1 LLDPYQL
8 RRRALA
14 ERLEPFEIGRLLVH
28 VNQRRGFLS
37 NRKADR
43 KRKKENSAMLDEINS
58 LAEDLRAAGAST
70 LGDYLA
76 GLQEQEPLTRVR
88 GRHTRRDMFEQEFEA
103 IWAAQQAHHPTL
115 LTDQLK
121 YGANGKQAYPCKPKA
136 LGNNDR
142 LAKYGLHGLIFFQ
155 RAMYWP
161 KSVVGRCELE
171 PKRKRCP
178 RADRQ
183 AQRFRL
189 LQEVN
194 NLRLLDPATAQE
206 RPLTSEQ
213 RTQLLDYLARSKER
227 KFSEIR
233 KKLGLLETQRFN
245 LERGERDKLLG
256 MPTDYRLAQKSLFGK
271 GWWDRPDQEKNDIVR
286 VLLDDHLPDAEKVRR
301 ATGEWGLT
309 PEAAEQLLDAE
320 LPEGYARY
328 SRKAIAKLLPSLERG
343 LPLRAAEGMPSA
355 LHEAGYVHESTLA
368 QQAYLPQPPE
378 LTNPLVR
385 QALHEVRKVINCL
398 IREYGKP
405 GRLHIELAR
414 EIKGSAE
421 QRQRVTSE
429 NRKRERKR
437 DEAAAHIR
445 EAGFTVSAD
454 AINRYLLWKEQ
465 KGICIYSSR
474 PITLAQLF
482 GGEVDIDHILPR
494 YRSLDNSQMNRVVC
508 FQSENALKGDRT
520 PHEWLAATDRPKY
533 EQVLRRAD
541 DLDYPKARRFGQESV
556 ELTDFFARQFVDTA
570 YITTQVREYV
580 ECLGCDV
587 VCTKGQ
593 HTAELRRHWGLNTI
607 LRDDGLDLK
616 TRKDHRHHAV
626 DAVVIALTN
635 RSRLQQLAALH
646 KRGGVERTGEVLADP
661 WPHFRQEVEQTINAV
676 NVSHRVLRKIHGP
689 LHDDTIYGPTA
700 KPYDTHGGARPWA
713 KDWLEEEGVYVY
725 RKPLETLTLP
735 EVERIRDTR
744 VRELVRQRL
753 AQFGI
758 QSGRKKKAKGGD
770 NAAEASNK
778 SIPKEVWKDPLL
790 LAPRMGS
797 GGSPAVIKK
806 VRLTKPEKSIVPIRQ
821 GTAYVKPGSLHHL
834 CIFEFTDEKGKPK
847 REAIFV
853 SMLEAIQMVR
863 QGQALIQRAH
873 PERPQAKFIMSL
885 SSGEMALATF
895 KGKERL
901 VCFNTAASTTGQLW
915 FVAHNDA
922 RPSAEAEKFSA
933 KATTLVGRKVTVDP
947 LGRLRWAND

>member
-43 KRKKENSAMLDEINS
+43 KRKKDNSAMLDDINS

-121 YGANGKQAYPCKPKA
+121 YGADGKHTYACKPKA
-136 LGNNDR
+136 LGKSDR

-155 RAMYWP
+155 RSMYWP

-183 AQRFRL
+183 AQRFRR

-206 RPLTSEQ
+206 RPLTPEQ

-245 LERGERDKLLG
+245 LERGERDRLLG
-256 MPTDYRLAQKSLFGK
+256 MPTDHGLAQKVLFGK
-271 GWWDRPDQEKNDIVR
+271 GWWDRPDTEKNDIVR
-286 VLLDDHLPDAEKVRR
+286 VLLDDHLSEAEKLRR
-301 ATGEWGLT
+301 ATAEWGLT
-309 PEAAEQLLDAE
+309 LEAAEQLLDAE
-320 LPEGYARY
+320 FPEGYARY
-328 SRKAIAKLLPSLERG
+328 SRKAIAKLLSSLERG
-343 LPLRAAEGMPSA
+343 LPLTAPEGMPCA
-355 LHEAGYVHESTLA
+355 LREAGYLQPHERTVG
-368 QQAYLPQPPE
+368 QQDFLPQPPD

-385 QALHEVRKVINCL
+385 QALHEVRKVVNCL

-405 GRLHIELAR
+405 ARIHIELAR

-421 QRQRVTSE
+421 QRQRVTRE
-429 NRKRERKR
+429 NRDRKREK
-437 DEAAAHIR
+437 DDAAARIR
-445 EAGFTVSAD
+445 EAGFSDSAD
-454 AINRYLLWKEQ
+454 AINRYLLWQ
-465 KGICIYSSR
+465 QQGCICVYSGR

-508 FQSENALKGDRT
+508 FHSENALKGDRT
-520 PHEWLAATDRPKY
+520 PHEWLAAADPPKY

-541 DLDYPKARRFGQESV
+541 KLPYPKARRFGQESV

-580 ECLGCDV
+580 ERLGCDV

-593 HTAELRRHWGLNTI
+593 RTAELRRHWGLNTV
-607 LRDDGLDLK
+607 LRDDGLNIK
-616 TRKDHRHHAV
+616 TRDDHRHHAV

-635 RSRLQQLAALH
+635 RSRLQQLAMLH
-646 KRGGVERTGEVLADP
+646 KRGGGERTGEVLPEP
-661 WPHFRQEVEQTINAV
+661 WPHFRQQVEEAINAV
-676 NVSHRVLRKIHGP
+676 NVSHRVLRKIHGA
-689 LHDDTIYGPTA
+689 LHEDKIYGPTA
-700 KPYDTHGGARPWA
+700 KPGRAADGPRPWA
-713 KDWLEEEGVYVY
+713 KIGSK
-725 RKPLETLTLP
+725 RK
-735 EVERIRDTR
+735 
-744 VRELVRQRL
+744 
-753 AQFGI
+753 
-758 QSGRKKKAKGGD
+758 
-770 NAAEASNK
+770 
-778 SIPKEVWKDPLL
+778 
-790 LAPRMGS
+790 
-797 GGSPAVIKK
+797 
-806 VRLTKPEKSIVPIRQ
+806 
-821 GTAYVKPGSLHHL
+821 
-834 CIFEFTDEKGKPK
+834 
-847 REAIFV
+847 
-853 SMLEAIQMVR
+853 
-863 QGQALIQRAH
+863 
-873 PERPQAKFIMSL
+873 
-885 SSGEMALATF
+885 
-895 KGKERL
+895 
-901 VCFNTAASTTGQLW
+901 ASTST
-915 FVAHNDA
+915 ASH
-922 RPSAEAEKFSA
+922 
-933 KATTLVGRKVTVDP
+933 
-947 LGRLRWAND
+947 